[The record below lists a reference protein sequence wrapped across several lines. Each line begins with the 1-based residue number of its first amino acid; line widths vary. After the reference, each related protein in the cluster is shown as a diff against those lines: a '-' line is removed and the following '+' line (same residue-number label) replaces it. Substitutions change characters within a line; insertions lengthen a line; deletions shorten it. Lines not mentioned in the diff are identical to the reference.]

1 MANKMKHVLESQQF
15 DRALMEDIFKRAE
28 QLREDPSAYQ
38 LNGKVLATIFYEPS
52 TRTRLSFET
61 AMHKLGGSVIS
72 TENAREFSSHTKGES
87 LEDSIKV
94 ISGYADIVAIRHFEI
109 GAAKIAASVSTV
121 PIMNAGDGAGQ
132 HPTQSLLDMYT
143 IQRHFS
149 TIDGLTVCMVG
160 DLKYGRTVRSLCYL
174 LSRYSNIK
182 LIFVAPKICEMAWDI
197 KEYLDENN
205 IPWEEVE
212 DFAEA
217 AEKSDVIYMTRVQKE
232 RFLDMSRFEE
242 ANNKYRIDDT
252 VMAKMKDSAIVM
264 HPLPRLFEIPAEYDE
279 DPRMVYFEQAHN
291 GVWVRMALISMLL
304 EK

>member
-1 MANKMKHVLESQQF
+1 MTQIKHVLEAQQF
-15 DRALMEDIFKRAE
+15 DRALMEEIFRLSE
-28 QLREDPSAYQ
+28 QMRENPSAYQ
-38 LNGKVLATIFYEPS
+38 LKDKILATIFYEPS
-52 TRTRLSFET
+52 TRTRLSFEA
-61 AMHKLGGSVIS
+61 AMHRLGGGVIS

-109 GAAKIAASVSTV
+109 GAAKTAASVSSI

-143 IQRHFS
+143 IQRHFPS
-149 TIDGLTVCMVG
+149 IDGLTVCMVG

-174 LSRYSNIK
+174 LSRFSNIK
-182 LIFVAPKICEMAWDI
+182 LLFVAPKVCEMNWDI
-197 KEYLDENN
+197 KEYLDEKN
-205 IPWEEVE
+205 IEWEEVS
-212 DFAEA
+212 DFPEA
-217 AEKSDVIYMTRVQKE
+217 AERADVIYMTRVQKE
-232 RFLDMSRFEE
+232 RFLDMGRYEE

-252 VMAKMKDSAIVM
+252 IMQKLKDTSIVL
-264 HPLPRLFEIPAEYDE
+264 HPLPRLFEIPAEYDD

-304 EK
+304 GNQ